1 MSVDEIR
8 KLLRAVPFTPFS
20 VHLADGTT
28 LLVPHSDYAA
38 ITPNGAVPCVF
49 HMNERTDRVV
59 MNQITKVGTLTEAEF
74 PG

>member
-1 MSVDEIR
+1 MIADEIR
-8 KLLRAVPFTPFS
+8 KLLRATPFAPFS

-28 LLVPHSDYAA
+28 LPVPHPDYAV
-38 ITPNGAVPCVF
+38 ITPNGAVLYVF
-49 HMNERTDRVV
+49 HMNEGTDRVV